1 MKWFLGWGLVK
12 QGNQKLNEWS
22 ASSSDKFV
30 YKGSANSGPQAMPPV
45 YVNKVVLDRSPAR
58 SVR

>member
-12 QGNQKLNEWS
+12 QGNRKLNEWS
-22 ASSSDKFV
+22 SSSSDKFV
-30 YKGSANSGPQAMPPV
+30 YKGSANSSPQSMPPN
-45 YVNKVVLDRSPAR
+45 YVNKVVLDHSPAH